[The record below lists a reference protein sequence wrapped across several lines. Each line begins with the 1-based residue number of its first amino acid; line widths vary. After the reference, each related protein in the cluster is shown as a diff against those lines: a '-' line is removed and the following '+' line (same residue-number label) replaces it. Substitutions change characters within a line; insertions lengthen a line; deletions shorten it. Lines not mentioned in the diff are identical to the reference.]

1 MASVQENRAQFN
13 PHLFV
18 SHTGGSLSSD
28 SGLVLI
34 KELMEAL
41 NFTQQ
46 AKEKVTFQDSRAY
59 WQHDNHAILEQL
71 IFQLFAGYSADSSAN
86 VLRQDPVFQSLLG
99 ERTLASQSSIS
110 HFLDRISETNV
121 QQLQDLNQGLI
132 DQART
137 IRNTTELL
145 IDLDSTHSDTFGY
158 QEQTDYNAH
167 YQTNGY
173 HPLVAFD
180 GLTGD
185 FLKAELR
192 SGNQYTS
199 NGVKAFLQPLFRHYK
214 ETVPVSSLLVRW
226 DSGFAIP
233 DLYRLCETYRHHYVV
248 RLKNNRKLGELA
260 EQFVTVGE
268 DTQWEETET
277 HYQSVF
283 YQAQS
288 WSKPRRVCIRST
300 RPGGELLFQ
309 HEFIVTNLSG
319 NVSPQQIFDLY
330 AKRGTMENY
339 IKEAKH
345 GFFFDKTDSPRFV
358 ENQARIMFSVLAYN
372 IVNILRTLCFTGK
385 WRGLQIQTIR
395 LRLFKVAGKLVRT
408 ARRLYLKLS
417 SYHVFQRDFY
427 AIHDRIQKLRGS
439 T

>member
-1 MASVQENRAQFN
+1 
-13 PHLFV
+13 
-18 SHTGGSLSSD
+18 
-28 SGLVLI
+28 
-34 KELMEAL
+34 MEAL

-71 IFQLFAGYSADSSAN
+71 IFQLIAGYSADSSAN
-86 VLRQDPVFQSLLG
+86 VLRQDPVFQILFG
-99 ERTLASQSSIS
+99 ERSLASQSSIS
-110 HFLDRISETNV
+110 RFLDRISETNV
-121 QQLQDLNQGLI
+121 QQLQDLNQGLV

-137 IRNTTELL
+137 VRNATELL
-145 IDLDSTHSDTFGY
+145 IDLDSTHSDTFGF

-192 SGNQYTS
+192 PGNQYTS
-199 NGVKAFLQPLFRHYK
+199 NGVKAFLQPLFRHYA
-214 ETVPVSSLLVRW
+214 ETVPVSSLLVRR
-226 DSGFAIP
+226 DSGFATP
-233 DLYRLCETYRHHYVV
+233 DLYRLCEEYGHHYVV
-248 RLKNNRKLGELA
+248 RLKNNRKLEELA
-260 EQFVTVGE
+260 EQFVTIE
-268 DTQWEETET
+268 DETTWEETET

-300 RPGGELLFQ
+300 RPGGELLFK
-309 HEFIVTNLSG
+309 HECIVTTLSR
-319 NVSPQQIFDLY
+319 NVSPQDVFDLY

-339 IKEAKH
+339 IKEAKY

-358 ENQARIMFSVLAYN
+358 ENHARMMFSVLAYN
-372 IVNILRTLCFTGK
+372 IINILRTLCFTGK
-385 WRGLQIQTIR
+385 WRRLQIQAIR

-417 SYHVFQRDFY
+417 SYHVFQNNFY
-427 AIHDRIQKLRGS
+427 TILDHIQKLRHS
-439 T
+439 F